1 MPGPAGWCWQSN
13 RSCLPLHATLGS
25 KGCVLGPPPGK
36 EASRGRGQRG
46 MGSQKAFCFSRRN
59 CSCRPEVMMQSY
71 RGVGWIYDSTQ
82 PLVETL
88 SGAIHFQVP
97 SIRGP
102 WGPGAHPPHSLPP
115 RTLLASPQLP
125 PCTNECGAPGVQAS
139 STATHS
145 SPTSLTIPRPGPP
158 AHYTIAL
165 SPRGSHRGVAWT
177 HGPSLPQEANLLLGQ
192 VQAQGTS

>member
-13 RSCLPLHATLGS
+13 WSCLPLHATLGS
-25 KGCVLGPPPGK
+25 KGCVPGPPPGK
-36 EASRGRGQRG
+36 ASRGRGQRG

-82 PLVETL
+82 PLIETL
-88 SGAIHFQVP
+88 SGAIHFQAP

-102 WGPGAHPPHSLPP
+102 WGPGAHSPHSLPP
-115 RTLLASPQLP
+115 RTQLASPQLP
-125 PCTNECGAPGVQAS
+125 PCTNEHCHSQLPHKSHHPQA
-139 STATHS
+139 
-145 SPTSLTIPRPGPP
+145 RPP
-158 AHYTIAL
+158 AHCAIAL

-177 HGPSLPQEANLLLGQ
+177 HGPSLPQEANLLLSQ
-192 VQAQGTS
+192 VQAQGTP